1 MNQRTTSYEQTG
13 SPNNNAPWV
22 ESDYTYDD
30 YSTSS
35 GLGDYHQSPAHGSY
49 HNVQQEVISGS
60 NIPTLTKH
68 WTYYT
73 SNSSSSIYFY
83 YQAHTVAHSD
93 IVDSQGHMWACQD
106 ITYDEGVGNGVPQPA
121 AGWPTTVVSY
131 SDCSHQSTTTI
142 KTYNGY
148 DNYGDLVAS
157 VDGFA
162 AANPS
167 LYSSAGCTLSTA
179 PTIFPTSSWSSSHYT
194 VCHKY
199 DPVSSLT
206 TDTWNVLGQ
215 HTSTAYDATQGQLPI
230 SSTDVNGQVTTMS
243 YSYDGSGN
251 KTVQVKLP
259 NESGSY
265 TSQSTLTSNCSDS
278 SVYPCLEIDTNSSL
292 YSGAVTRTF
301 YDSQG
306 RAVET
311 LTPGPDGSHTI
322 VTFTVYY
329 DQTHS
334 VYTSFPFVV
343 NSRTTWLDP
352 NGATD
357 DTGATPYG
365 TAKYLDP
372 LGPVISTNDA
382 YSYQTHTS
390 YSLGSANGDSQTYL
404 TTTFV
409 DANNHVQ
416 VSFSDALGRTR
427 YVQTYSG
434 VNGGTLTPNMQV
446 STQYNALDKPTSIV
460 VTDLAPQ
467 SGQTITSVTT
477 TIGYDDMG
485 RMTSLNDPDRGLHT
499 YGYDADGRVLVDV
512 SGSRTLGV
520 SYDLL
525 GRPGCIQDANP
536 TTDGSGNC
544 SSGSHP
550 LVQNTYDTSKLG
562 TQGTTDFPVGQLTQS
577 VATTYYD
584 TTYTNKSTVTEQF
597 QHDQRGQL
605 VTATLQIA
613 VPSGWGLTTSLPLYQ
628 EATSYN
634 DAGQPTMLKT
644 TVGGVT
650 GYTIGEVYDSATGTL
665 TGLNNTGSGSA
676 NLATLAYNPQ
686 DQISDINFQTTSG
699 TPLADDNFTYDKDL
713 RPAGST
719 ASWQSGSGSSGTL
732 FSTSRT
738 YDPVG
743 NVISVSTTHAAIPGQ
758 SGSGGSETQNFCYDE
773 QNRLVWAGNS
783 GTQPSAGNGTCGN
796 GTLSNSLS
804 GATYSSSFVY
814 THLGQ
819 LWQGP
824 LNGGSTQEQYLY
836 CNTNKPH
843 QLVGLYPLS
852 SGANCSNYTSKTADY
867 ATGYD
872 AWGNATSRN
881 TGSISASLSFDTLD
895 HLVVWNAGSTSQAW
909 YAYDAS
915 GNRVLSRTITSSG
928 TSLTTYAFGVEEHTY
943 SATGTNTGNTYYY
956 SLGGHLIG
964 ELTGTSSMVTQ
975 FFLTD
980 ALGSVLA
987 SFSDTPNSATV
998 LGNQVYGPYGNQR
1011 YLKGSMGTA
1020 KGYTGQYAD
1029 PTGLDYYNAR
1039 YYDPVA
1045 GVFVSADS
1053 KQGNA
1058 EGMNPYAYV
1067 AGNPETFTDP
1077 SGQYVAGPGG
1087 QTYIPGAPYYMQGGQ
1102 KYRVPNPPPFH
1113 DPGTQNG
1120 GHPGQ
1125 GPSTQPTKSSGGSSN
1140 QPTSSSPP
1148 GRKQTNKQPWC
1159 FTVCGGVKDWWQI
1172 GKGVVGILGNSAA
1185 LGTLVAAFLG
1195 ADASTDGAASFL
1207 ANFVASVGLGFIHNI
1222 IEGFR
1227 GIADNFNEHNPVLDI
1242 VADILEIG
1250 SDLLSLASMG
1260 KGFQAIKELGGVKSS
1275 LQVARLFNAVGQMFS
1290 GKSVDFTKYVG
1301 PATSTIMGILT
1312 TVSTSV
1318 TLVQD
1323 GLQLGSDISEYNSYA
1338 ANHDPSA
1345 GWNTS
1350 WW

>member
-1 MNQRTTSYEQTG
+1 
-13 SPNNNAPWV
+13 
-22 ESDYTYDD
+22 
-30 YSTSS
+30 
-35 GLGDYHQSPAHGSY
+35 
-49 HNVQQEVISGS
+49 
-60 NIPTLTKH
+60 
-68 WTYYT
+68 
-73 SNSSSSIYFY
+73 
-83 YQAHTVAHSD
+83 
-93 IVDSQGHMWACQD
+93 
-106 ITYDEGVGNGVPQPA
+106 
-121 AGWPTTVVSY
+121 
-131 SDCSHQSTTTI
+131 
-142 KTYNGY
+142 
-148 DNYGDLVAS
+148 
-157 VDGFA
+157 
-162 AANPS
+162 
-167 LYSSAGCTLSTA
+167 
-179 PTIFPTSSWSSSHYT
+179 
-194 VCHKY
+194 
-199 DPVSSLT
+199 
-206 TDTWNVLGQ
+206 
-215 HTSTAYDATQGQLPI
+215 
-230 SSTDVNGQVTTMS
+230 MS